1 MAERETLR
9 LSWDVPLE
17 ERADVLVVGGG
28 SAGIAAATAAAR
40 NGART
45 VLVERYG
52 FLGGTSTAGLVG
64 PFMTSYSADGK
75 EPVVGGIFQEV
86 VDRMA
91 ATGGAIDPGKTEG
104 GEKWAAYIKLG
115 HAHVTPVHPEALKV
129 AAMETVAEAG
139 VKLMLHTAFVDVV
152 RPDPPAAGD
161 RLEGIVVLTKAGLRA
176 LPATVLIDCSAD
188 ADVAVRAG
196 VPVQLGRESDG
207 RMMPATMFF
216 RIGSVDDDR
225 VEAFAREHETLH
237 PGERL
242 YECIVQEARGRGQFP
257 VPREYLNIYREPEP
271 GVWRANITRL
281 HDIDGTNPEDLTRA
295 EVEGRRQVMKVFAFM
310 RERCPGLEGARLLE
324 VAAQI
329 GIRETR
335 RIHGLYTLTGE
346 DVLRGTRFDDAIA
359 RCAYPIDIHDPTG
372 TRGKLVGLESAGWYE
387 IPYRCLVPV
396 RVDNLLVAGRCLS
409 ATHEGAASARV
420 IPPVYAMGQAAGTA
434 AAICARERLRPRDL
448 DGRRLRE
455 TLRGQGALV

>member
-129 AAMETVAEAG
+129 AAMETVVEAG

-152 RPDPPAAGD
+152 RADRPASGD
-161 RLEGIVVLTKAGLRA
+161 RLEGIVVLTKAGLHA

-216 RIGSVDDDR
+216 RIGSVDDER

-237 PGERL
+237 PASASTSASSR
-242 YECIVQEARGRGQFP
+242 R
-257 VPREYLNIYREPEP
+257 
-271 GVWRANITRL
+271 RA
-281 HDIDGTNPEDLTRA
+281 
-295 EVEGRRQVMKVFAFM
+295 
-310 RERCPGLEGARLLE
+310 
-324 VAAQI
+324 
-329 GIRETR
+329 
-335 RIHGLYTLTGE
+335 
-346 DVLRGTRFDDAIA
+346 
-359 RCAYPIDIHDPTG
+359 
-372 TRGKLVGLESAGWYE
+372 
-387 IPYRCLVPV
+387 
-396 RVDNLLVAGRCLS
+396 
-409 ATHEGAASARV
+409 GAASSRCHASTSTSTASPSRACGGPTSRACTTSTAPTPRTSRGPRWRAGARS
-420 IPPVYAMGQAAGTA
+420 
-434 AAICARERLRPRDL
+434 
-448 DGRRLRE
+448 
-455 TLRGQGALV
+455 

>member
-1 MAERETLR
+1 MPDRPTLR
-9 LSWDVPLE
+9 LSWEVPLE

-28 SAGIAAATAAAR
+28 SAGIAAATSAAR

-91 ATGGAIDPGKTEG
+91 ATGGAIDPGKTEA
-104 GEKWAAYIKLG
+104 GEKWAAYIRLG

-129 AAMETVAEAG
+129 AAMETVVEAG
-139 VKLMLHTAFVDVV
+139 VRLMLHTAFVDVL
-152 RPDPPAAGD
+152 RGERAEEGELD
-161 RLEGIVVLTKAGLRA
+161 GIVVLTKAGLRA
-176 LPATVLIDCSAD
+176 LPATMLVDCSAD

-196 VPVQLGRESDG
+196 VPVQKGRESDG
-207 RMMPATMFF
+207 KMRPATMFF
-216 RIGSVDDDR
+216 RIGGVDDDR
-225 VEAFAREHETLH
+225 VEAFARDHEVRH

-281 HDIDGTNPEDLTRA
+281 
-295 EVEGRRQVMKVFAFM
+295 
-310 RERCPGLEGARLLE
+310 
-324 VAAQI
+324 
-329 GIRETR
+329 
-335 RIHGLYTLTGE
+335 
-346 DVLRGTRFDDAIA
+346 
-359 RCAYPIDIHDPTG
+359 
-372 TRGKLVGLESAGWYE
+372 
-387 IPYRCLVPV
+387 
-396 RVDNLLVAGRCLS
+396 
-409 ATHEGAASARV
+409 
-420 IPPVYAMGQAAGTA
+420 
-434 AAICARERLRPRDL
+434 
-448 DGRRLRE
+448 
-455 TLRGQGALV
+455 